1 MDFTTIGQAKK
12 QTGLSYLGGVNISS
26 KLTKNMKVNVMT
38 YCIYL
43 SPAHTSGYDVCP
55 ESTFECRLGCLAT
68 SGRAAMDIASGQ
80 NIIRNARIK
89 KTELFF
95 EENEFFMGWLVAE
108 MTAAKAKADR
118 TGFVFSARL
127 NGTSDID
134 WSKAMYK
141 GQNIFEIFP
150 DTQFYDYTK
159 MSDKFEEIAPNY
171 SLTYSYTGYNWAM
184 CMRLMDKGHNIAMI
198 FNVKDEKY
206 LPAMYKGYNV
216 INGDLNDYRIAD
228 AKGIIVGLKWKR
240 IQNKAA
246 EKKVLNSVFV
256 VNVAGLEPMYTV
268 IPK

>member
-1 MDFTTIGQAKK
+1 MDFTTRGKAKK

-55 ESTFECRLGCLAT
+55 ESTYECRLGCLAT
-68 SGRAAMDIASGQ
+68 SGRAAMDISCGA
-80 NIIRNARIK
+80 NIIGKARIK

-95 EENEFFMGWLVAE
+95 EEPEFFMGWLVAE

-141 GQNIFEIFP
+141 GQNIFQIFP
-150 DTQFYDYTK
+150 DTLFYDYTK
-159 MSDKFEEIAPNY
+159 VASKFDSITPNY
-171 SLTYSYTGYNWAM
+171 SLTYSYTGRNWPM
-184 CMRLMDKGHNIAMI
+184 CERLLSKGHNVAMI
-198 FNVKDEKY
+198 FNVKHEDEF
-206 LPAMYKGYNV
+206 PTDFKGYTL

-228 AKGIIVGLKWKR
+228 AKGIIVALKWKR
-240 IQNKAA
+240 IQNKVNEA
-246 EKKVLNSVFV
+246 KILNSVFV
-256 VNVAGLEPMYTV
+256 VQQND
-268 IPK
+268 KR

>member
-1 MDFTTIGQAKK
+1 MEFTTIGKAKK
-12 QTGLSYLGGVNISS
+12 ETGLSYLGGINISS

-55 ESTFECRLGCLAT
+55 ESTYECRLGCLAT
-68 SGRAAMDIASGQ
+68 SGRAAMDIISGK
-80 NIIRNARIK
+80 NVIGKARIK

-95 EENEFFMGWLVAE
+95 EHNEYFMNWLVAE
-108 MTAAKAKADR
+108 MTAAKKKADKQ
-118 TGFVFSARL
+118 GFVFSARL

-134 WSKAMYK
+134 WANTMLNGK
-141 GQNIFEIFP
+141 NIFQIF
-150 DTQFYDYTK
+150 DTTLFYDYTK
-159 MSDKFEEIAPNY
+159 IVSKFDNIAPNY
-171 SLTYSYTGYNWAM
+171 SLTYSYTGRNWAM
-184 CMRLMDKGHNIAMI
+184 CAKLMDKGFNVAMI

-216 INGDLNDYRIAD
+216 VNGDLNDYRIAD

-240 IQNKAA
+240 IQNKEA

-256 VNVAGLEPMYTV
+256 VNVEGLSKEFTNV
-268 IPK
+268 PK